1 MRDALR
7 PLPGRSP
14 HLRATRDRP
23 GQRAPPSK
31 CTHCA
36 QPIRTHLILALQCG
50 KLREVAVSQRCGR
63 ACAVMKKEGLEAFFP
78 TEATAVSPWATE
90 ELGFLRRFAS
100 ALVRV
105 VAIMVL
111 WQVSEYLPD
120 LAPVSKSEAVQ
131 HFALVAAFTAA
142 NVWLAFDIA
151 ALFAPPRFREWL
163 GIKP

>member
-1 MRDALR
+1 
-7 PLPGRSP
+7 
-14 HLRATRDRP
+14 
-23 GQRAPPSK
+23 
-31 CTHCA
+31 
-36 QPIRTHLILALQCG
+36 
-50 KLREVAVSQRCGR
+50 
-63 ACAVMKKEGLEAFFP
+63 MKKDGLDAFFP
-78 TEATAVSPWATE
+78 TETTTGSPVSPWITE

-100 ALVRV
+100 ALIRV

-111 WQVSEYLPD
+111 WRASEYVPGV
-120 LAPVSKSEAVQ
+120 APISKSEAVQ